1 MRGHV
6 RKRGKKWAYVVDVG
20 RDENGKR
27 AQKWG
32 SGFERRKDAEAGLTE
47 ALASLRTG
55 SYVEPVKLT
64 VAAFL
69 ADEWLPAV
77 KGSLRPST
85 FESYSMIVR
94 TRIAPE
100 IGSVLLQRL
109 TAGSINAMYATLS
122 ERLSPR
128 SVRYT
133 HAVLR
138 HALADAVKWDRL
150 ARNPSDAAN
159 PPSAKAARP
168 PKMQTWN
175 RDQLRAFLDHVRDDR
190 LYPLWRLLA
199 TTGMRRGEAMALRWP
214 NLDLEA
220 GRIEIGDSK
229 TGAGRNVALDG
240 ETVAALR
247 AHRKAQAAE
256 RLALGPAYGDQGLVF
271 CREDGAAIWAQS
283 ISRMFKRHA
292 ANAGLPTIRLHDLRH
307 THATLALRA
316 GVHPKVVQ
324 ERLGHA
330 SIAVTLDTYS
340 HAIPAMQEDA
350 AAKVAALI
358 D

>member
-6 RKRGKKWAYVVDVG
+6 RKRGKRWAYVVDVG
-20 RDENGKR
+20 RDEDGKR
-27 AQKWG
+27 IQKWG
-32 SGFERRKDAEAGLTE
+32 SGFDRRKDAEAGLAE
-47 ALASLRTG
+47 ALEGLRTG
-55 SYVEPVKLT
+55 SYVEPSKLT

-69 ADEWLPAV
+69 TDEWLPAV

-85 FESYSMIVR
+85 FDSYAMIVR

-109 TAGSINAMYATLS
+109 TPGSINSMYGNLA

-128 SVRYT
+128 SVRYS

-138 HALADAVKWDRL
+138 HALADAVKWGQL

-159 PPSAKAARP
+159 PPSAKAA
-168 PKMQTWN
+168 KAQAMQTWS
-175 RDQLRAFLDHVRDDR
+175 RDQLRAFLDHVRSDR
-190 LYPLWRLLA
+190 LYAAWRVLA
-199 TTGMRRGEAMALRWP
+199 TTGMRRGELMALRWP
-214 NLDLEA
+214 DIDLDA
-220 GRIEIGDSK
+220 GRAEIGDSK

-247 AHRKAQAAE
+247 EHRKAQAAE
-256 RLALGPAYGDQGLVF
+256 RLALGPAYTDNGLVF
-271 CREDGAAIWAQS
+271 AREDGAAIWGQS
-283 ISRMFKRHA
+283 ISRMFKRHSA
-292 ANAGLPTIRLHDLRH
+292 DAGLPVIRLHDLRH

-330 SIAVTLDTYS
+330 SIGITLDTYS